1 MTDEQV
7 KNVFVMT
14 TKTGKLKTKFTKQNI
29 EKHKEEYEYLL
40 NRYEDSDSIHESLYR
55 LLNNV
60 EERPVCP
67 ICGKRLSFMN
77 GGISGQYRPT
87 CGDKKCRQT
96 NFENNLE
103 KKYGVRN
110 TFQLES
116 AKKKCK
122 ETWLEKYGVDNPSK
136 SKEIQDKIDK
146 TCKERYGHRFK
157 LQFETNPFTWPEVKE
172 KIKQTM
178 LERYGVKSWVST
190 DYYKENKLNPFYN
203 PEVQEKCRQTR
214 LEKRGVEYYSQT
226 EEWKALWKDPE
237 FVKNKL
243 EKEYQTR
250 KENHSYGPNSKQE
263 AEIFEKLKTK
273 WPKTENQHY
282 DKELYPFKCDFYIP
296 EIDTWI
302 EYQGFY
308 THGDHPFD
316 PQSEEDNKHL
326 KYLYDKGYELAIKT
340 WTYTDPLK
348 RATAEA
354 NNLKYLEFFT
364 VEEFDNWFKQQNGE
378 A

>member
-1 MTDEQV
+1 MKDEDII
-7 KNVFVMT
+7 KVFISA
-14 TKTGKLKTKFTKQNI
+14 KSGRQISRLSKSNI
-29 EKHKEEYEYLL
+29 KKYPNEYSYLL
-40 NRYEDSDSIHESLYR
+40 NRFSDSESPQESLYR
-55 LLNNV
+55 IINKI
-60 EERPVCP
+60 EKRPVCP
-67 ICGKRLSFMN
+67 ICGGYIKF
-77 GGISGQYRPT
+77 GGGAVSGGFHSS
-87 CGDKKCRQT
+87 CGNKKCRQ
-96 NFENNLE
+96 ENYENKLE
-103 KKYGVRN
+103 ARTGCRN
-110 TFQLES
+110 SFQLEKT
-116 AKKKCK
+116 KKKCK

-146 TCKERYGHRFK
+146 TCKERYGCRFK
-157 LQFETNPFTWPEVKE
+157 THFETNPFTWPSVKE
-172 KIKQTM
+172 KIKRTM
-178 LERYGVKSWVST
+178 LERYGVKSWVSF
-190 DYYKENKLNPFYN
+190 DYYKENKLNPFYK
-203 PEVQEKCRQTR
+203 PEIQEKCRQTR

-226 EEWKALWKDPE
+226 DEWKALWKDPE

-282 DKELYPFKCDFYIP
+282 DKELYPFRCDFYIP